1 MIAGRGGPSIKF
13 RSFDKEI
20 ECLCKTAAA
29 KITRQ
34 TGYSG
39 TSSSWFLHR
48 SGLPVRSAFVVG
60 QDARGRLTPS
70 SAPLTRHATT
80 PEIWGCATTLPHWPA
95 NKRSDG
101 TILFVAS
108 SRHSAI
114 FAFFFGQH
122 RINLHLYLS
131 IQRARTST
139 PSVKLNHNPA
149 PCSLSTY
156 NHGPSHQSQN
166 DEGPRSKDRKVGCT
180 TRSGTVRSR
189 ANAAQD
195 RRHRNA
201 RRAKGPR
208 FPPKKD
214 RRARGTVTRIP
225 RQGGGE
231 QTSCAAGQVEDGGDS
246 YGGRAGGL
254 LALLEL
260 SLSGMEP
267 GSTRR
272 RAPRECDGLTW
283 MHACCVGTFPSREE
297 TTATY

>member
-1 MIAGRGGPSIKF
+1 MFTPALLFIVVRLWSIAELTLLLAPRRQDTNSLAWFYIADPFMDRVGIFLVLLCIYYIGDQEDRLVVSQSGGKCMIAGRGGPSIKF

-114 FAFFFGQH
+114 FAFFSG
-122 RINLHLYLS
+122 S
-131 IQRARTST
+131 IAST
-139 PSVKLNHNPA
+139 FIF
-149 PCSLSTY
+149 T
-156 NHGPSHQSQN
+156 
-166 DEGPRSKDRKVGCT
+166 
-180 TRSGTVRSR
+180 
-189 ANAAQD
+189 
-195 RRHRNA
+195 
-201 RRAKGPR
+201 
-208 FPPKKD
+208 
-214 RRARGTVTRIP
+214 
-225 RQGGGE
+225 
-231 QTSCAAGQVEDGGDS
+231 
-246 YGGRAGGL
+246 
-254 LALLEL
+254 
-260 SLSGMEP
+260 
-267 GSTRR
+267 
-272 RAPRECDGLTW
+272 
-283 MHACCVGTFPSREE
+283 
-297 TTATY
+297 